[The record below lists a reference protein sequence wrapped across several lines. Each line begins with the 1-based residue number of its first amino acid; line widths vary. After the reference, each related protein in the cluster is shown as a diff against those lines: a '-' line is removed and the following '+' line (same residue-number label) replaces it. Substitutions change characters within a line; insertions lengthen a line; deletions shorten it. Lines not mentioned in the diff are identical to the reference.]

1 MTHTHAHTHT
11 PTPHPAHTRTYKYM
25 QELDTNWKLLWT
37 LMLGSFGTLVVTYS
51 TLVWMYTEKVAET
64 PCVGICEI
72 TPKLVRASPPGI

>member
-1 MTHTHAHTHT
+1 
-11 PTPHPAHTRTYKYM
+11 M

-51 TLVWMYTEKVAET
+51 TLVWIYTEKVAET

-72 TPKLVRASPPGI
+72 TPKLVRASPPGT